1 MRIHALGLNRAEAMF
16 RSGQYV
22 QESKLP
28 GRPGYE
34 ATGIIEAIGEGVED
48 RAAARQGAGG
58 VTQSRREG
66 HILGEDGTR

>member
-48 RAAARQGAGG
+48 RAAARQGAGCE
-58 VTQSRREG
+58 RG
-66 HILGEDGTR
+66 HAVSPRGPYSG